1 MLQTLR
7 DKTSGWVATLI
18 LGLLMIP
25 FVFVLD
31 SRYLGGDSPDDLA
44 QIQAPPPWWP
54 TAPLIWPVSLLWQ
67 RQTISIQAFKQRFD
81 QLRME
86 QRERLK
92 DQFDTREFD
101 RLDNQLR
108 VVNQMIDERIL
119 NATAV
124 KERMSVTPRAIYQ
137 TIANIPSFQ
146 TNGAFDKAVYASVL
160 ARMNPPRTPKIF
172 EQMVRESLL
181 TSSIPDVLLGSSFF
195 TPFEAKRVLG
205 LMGQTRSVQWIPLP
219 VVQPSPNPVTN
230 AQIAQWYQSHLT
242 SFRQAEQVTIEYV
255 LLSASLLP
263 PPAPADDKI
272 LRQRYEAEK
281 SRFFAPEERLVQH
294 LLIAA
299 GANPEQNRSAKA
311 QAAQLAQQAR
321 QPGADFAALARRFSQ
336 DPGSKASGGQLGWI
350 EKGSMPSSF
359 DQALFA
365 LKPGEVSDPV
375 QTSYGFHI
383 IKVVDVRG
391 GHGKAFEAVR
401 DQLAQEYLRQESD
414 KALNTRVGQFV
425 DSVEQGGQ
433 GFVAAAKQVGAKIQ
447 QLGPFMSD
455 QGTGIAADAHLRQ
468 VAFALAQ
475 SPEHPVSDPIK
486 LGQDQTVFLRVINH
500 TPPMQLPL
508 EQVRDQV
515 IAAIS
520 ADGADQAE
528 RQIADRLLKRLQ
540 HGDPLSTIGKEL
552 GVAPK
557 TITNIRRGSN
567 EPSALANQAIFAVP
581 PLRDKKPVF
590 GMSRLDNGHYAL
602 FQLVAVTQ
610 GDLKNFSPDQLRM
623 IEEQL
628 AQMEGNRALE
638 IYLAALRK
646 QYKIA
651 INQEL
656 LQ

>member
-54 TAPLIWPVSLLWQ
+54 TAPALWPVSLLWQ

-92 DQFDTREFD
+92 DQFDTRAFD
-101 RLDNQLR
+101 RLDNQRR
-108 VVNQMIDERIL
+108 VINQMIDERIL

-124 KERMSVTPRAIYQ
+124 KERMSVNPHAIYQ

-146 TNGAFDKAVYASVL
+146 TNGAFDKALYASVL
-160 ARMNPPRTPKIF
+160 ARMNPPRTPKVF
-172 EQMVRESLL
+172 EQLVRESLL
-181 TSSIPDVLLGSSFF
+181 TSSIPDTLLGSSFF
-195 TPFEAKRVLG
+195 TPVEAKRVLG
-205 LMGQTRSVQWIPLP
+205 LMGQKRSIQWMPLAA
-219 VVQPSPNPVTN
+219 VQPSPNPVTS
-230 AQIAQWYQSHLT
+230 AQIAQWYHAHLT

-255 LLSASLLP
+255 QLSASLLP
-263 PPAPADDKI
+263 ALSTPDDKI
-272 LRQRYEAEK
+272 LRQRYQAEK

-294 LLIAA
+294 LLIAL
-299 GANPEQNRSAKA
+299 GTTPEQNRSAKA
-311 QAAQLAQQAR
+311 RAAQLAEQAR
-321 QPGADFAALARRFSQ
+321 QPGADFAALAQRFSQ

-350 EKGSMPSSF
+350 EKGSMPSTF

-391 GHGKAFEAVR
+391 GHGQPFEAVR
-401 DQLAQEYLRQESD
+401 GQLAQEYRRQESD
-414 KALNTRVGQFV
+414 KALNSLIGHFV

-433 GFVAAAKQVGAKIQ
+433 GFVVAAKQAGAAIQ
-447 QLGPFMSD
+447 QLGPFTSD
-455 QGTGIAADAHLRQ
+455 KGLGIAADEHLRQ

-486 LGQDQTVFLRVINH
+486 LGQDQTVFFRVTNH
-500 TPPMQLPL
+500 TPSMQLPL
-508 EQVRDQV
+508 EKVREQV
-515 IAAIS
+515 IAAIR
-520 ADGADQAE
+520 ADAADQAE
-528 RQIADRLLKRLQ
+528 RQIAYRLLERLQ
-540 HGDPLSTIGKEL
+540 HGDSFPAIAQEQ
-552 GVAPK
+552 GVHPTTVA
-557 TITNIRRGSN
+557 NIRRGSN
-567 EPSALANQAIFAVP
+567 EPSSLANQAIFAVP

-590 GMSRLDNGHYAL
+590 GMTRLENGHYAL
-602 FQLVAVTQ
+602 FQLDAVVQ
-610 GDLKNFSPDQLRM
+610 DDLKTLSPDQLRM
-623 IEEQL
+623 IEDQL
-628 AQMEGNRALE
+628 AQMEGNRELE
-638 IYLAALRK
+638 IYLAALRQ
-646 QYKIA
+646 QYKIV